1 MYRTQSRALRALTRA
16 LVLALLT
23 ALLLAGTALA
33 AGPQGPGKSAKPG
46 KPVAKAPSG
55 AIASATP
62 SFTWSKASGA
72 AKYELRVYQ
81 GSTLLLTKTGIRQR
95 VWTSMLALPTSVDLS
110 WKVRASNARGA
121 GAWSKRL
128 GFRIVPPS
136 PAKAITAFSFQGLT
150 PPVAGAINEAAHTIA
165 LTVPYGTPVNAL
177 VATFT
182 TSGAAVAVAGTPQVS
197 GTTANNF
204 ANPVTYTVTAAD
216 ASTQAYTV
224 TVTVAGGP
232 TPTPTPTPTVT
243 PTPSPAKAITA
254 FSFQGLTPPVA
265 GAINEAAHTI
275 ALTVPYGTP
284 VSALVATFST
294 SGASVAVGGTP
305 QVSGTTA
312 NNFANPVTYTVT
324 AADAST
330 QAYTVTVTVA
340 ALAIGD
346 AYQGGKVAYI
356 DGTGQHGFVAAP
368 ADQSTGIIWAV
379 SPWDYRFVPG
389 GTYRAIGRGAL
400 NTMRIIY
407 QNGIDAGSTY
417 AAGLAAAYRGGGYS
431 DWYLPSQLELAEL
444 YAHRAAIG
452 GFEPFYY
459 WSSSEYGGFDASLAW
474 DQYFVDGAVPSV
486 GNKFYTARVRAVRSF

>member
-1 MYRTQSRALRALTRA
+1 MRTTMYRTQSRALRALTMA

-81 GSTLLLTKTGIRQR
+81 GGTLLLTKTGIRQR

-136 PAKAITAFSFQGLT
+136 SEKAITAFSFQGLT

-224 TVTVAGGP
+224 TVT
-232 TPTPTPTPTVT
+232 
-243 PTPSPAKAITA
+243 I
-254 FSFQGLTPPVA
+254 
-265 GAINEAAHTI
+265 
-275 ALTVPYGTP
+275 
-284 VSALVATFST
+284 
-294 SGASVAVGGTP
+294 
-305 QVSGTTA
+305 
-312 NNFANPVTYTVT
+312 
-324 AADAST
+324 
-330 QAYTVTVTVA
+330 A

-346 AYQGGKVAYI
+346 AYQGGKIAYI

-379 SPWDYRFVPG
+379 SPWDHLPVPG
-389 GTYRAIGRGAL
+389 GTYALIGLGAENTWKIRG
-400 NTMRIIY
+400 
-407 QNGIDAGSTY
+407 QNGTTLSTY
-417 AAGLAAAYRGGGYS
+417 AAGLAAAYRGGGWS
-431 DWYLPSQLELAEL
+431 DWYLPSQFELLEL

-459 WSSSEYGGFDASLAW
+459 WSSSEYGASMPSLVW
-474 DQYFVDGAVPSV
+474 DQYFVDGAASSV
-486 GNKFYTARVRAVRSF
+486 GNKFDTARVRAVRSF